1 MADLRYPV
9 GPFSAKGSPLTA
21 QEREQMLG
29 RLEDHPARMRAA
41 VEGLTD
47 EQLDTPYREGGW
59 TVRQVVHHVVDSHL
73 NSYVRF
79 KIGMT
84 EDNGAIRPYEQGEW
98 AELGEAKSAPID
110 LSLPLLDALH
120 ARWVTFLRTLSDEDF
135 QRSVHHPEM
144 GRDLTLDTLLE
155 IYGWHCLH
163 HETHITALRDRMGW

>member
-9 GPFSAKGSPLTA
+9 GPFSPKGSPLTSE
-21 QEREQMLG
+21 ERDEMLG
-29 RLEDHPARMRAA
+29 RLEQHPARIRAA
-41 VEGLTD
+41 VAGLD
-47 EQLDTPYREGGW
+47 DQQLDTPYREAGW

-84 EDNGAIRPYEQGEW
+84 EDNGTIRPYEQSDW
-98 AELGEAKSAPID
+98 AELEEASSAPVE

-120 ARWVTFLRTLSDEDF
+120 ARWVAFLRTLSEDDF
-135 QRSVHHPEM
+135 QRTVHHPEM

-163 HETHITALRDRMGW
+163 HETHITALRQRNGW

>member
-1 MADLRYPV
+1 
-9 GPFSAKGSPLTA
+9 
-21 QEREQMLG
+21 
-29 RLEDHPARMRAA
+29 MRAA

-84 EDNGAIRPYEQGEW
+84 EDLQ
-98 AELGEAKSAPID
+98 
-110 LSLPLLDALH
+110 
-120 ARWVTFLRTLSDEDF
+120 RTI
-135 QRSVHHPEM
+135 HHPEM

-155 IYGWHCLH
+155 LYGWHCLH
-163 HETHITALRDRMGW
+163 HETHITALRERMGW